1 VTTQEEKKN
10 RKPAIIG
17 LIFIVTLILM
27 VFFAVTLLLGT
38 FMAPDANAQI
48 EEQIQGEI
56 KDFVSEQLDEG
67 IDKLTS
73 DIDFEDGN
81 FLNTNEEETTALS
94 DASKEWFKDLWQVL
108 WSTKDVAHAGVEF
121 ASPFEINA
129 IVISGISL
137 VIAITFI
144 VTIVKKMAWHIFIVI
159 LAVLAVGAI
168 IVFFKLNS

>member
-1 VTTQEEKKN
+1 MTTQEEKKN
-10 RKPAIIG
+10 RKSAIVGI
-17 LIFIVTLILM
+17 LFVVTMIFML
-27 VFFAVTLLLGT
+27 FFAVALLFGT
-38 FMAPDANAQI
+38 FATPDANAQV

-56 KDFVSEQLDEG
+56 KDFISEQLDDG
-67 IDKLTS
+67 IDKLTD

-81 FLNTNEEETTALS
+81 FLNTNEDETTALS

-144 VTIVKKMAWHIFIVI
+144 ITVVKKMAWHIFIVI

>member
-1 VTTQEEKKN
+1 MTTQEENKD
-10 RKPAIIG
+10 RKSAVIG
-17 LIFIVTLILM
+17 LIFISVFVLLL
-27 VFFAVTLLLGT
+27 FFAVAILFGT
-38 FMAPDANAQI
+38 FAMPDANAQI

-67 IDKLTS
+67 IDKLTG

-168 IVFFKLNS
+168 IVFFKLSS